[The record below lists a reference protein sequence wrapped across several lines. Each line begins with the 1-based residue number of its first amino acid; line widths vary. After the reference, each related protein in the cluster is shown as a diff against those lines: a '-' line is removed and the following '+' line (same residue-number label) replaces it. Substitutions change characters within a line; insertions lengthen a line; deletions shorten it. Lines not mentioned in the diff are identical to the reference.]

1 MLEKKKNVSGHLW
14 KIPHWEMLSCAWN
27 HFDFFPNFPEIPSYC
42 LDSNPTSREVCW
54 AQASQSPNS
63 ENNLTREFLRALS
76 LPGSQLHTLSIACSL
91 PICSHVISQRAVK
104 CRHCGLR
111 EVEQFVQ
118 GHTANVCEFILPVCL
133 HSFHQ
138 HRPSGRP
145 KSGAS

>member
-1 MLEKKKNVSGHLW
+1 MSGHLW

-27 HFDFFPNFPEIPSYC
+27 HFDFFR
-42 LDSNPTSREVCW
+42 TSLKFQVTVW
-54 AQASQSPNS
+54 TPAPPPGKYAGHKQVQSPNS
-63 ENNLTREFLRALS
+63 ESNLTREFLRALS
-76 LPGSQLHTLSIACSL
+76 LPGSQLHTLSIACSH
-91 PICSHVISQRAVK
+91 PICSHVISQRAVT

-138 HRPSGRP
+138 HRPWRRP